1 MRIVSFSPISIG
13 LLLSLM
19 VLTSSA
25 QQKVTFES
33 KDGLTITADL
43 YVTSTQNP
51 YIILLHQA
59 GYSRGEYREIAPK
72 LANLGYNCLAIDQ
85 RSGDGV
91 NYIENETAK
100 KAIEKKLPTNYID
113 ALPDIHA
120 AIDYVKQKSTKP
132 IVLWGSSYSASLTL
146 IVACEELKVGAIVV
160 FSPGEYFEPNNFI
173 KSKISKI
180 SVPVLALSSK
190 SEYPAMVDMLSVV
203 PKKLLTTFKPTS
215 EEGRHGS
222 SALWESNK
230 SNKEYWMAVTMFFS
244 KLKK

>member
-1 MRIVSFSPISIG
+1 MRTYKLIIGFFLLTVTLGSF
-13 LLLSLM
+13 
-19 VLTSSA
+19 A
-25 QQKVTFES
+25 QQTVTFKS

-85 RSGDGV
+85 RSGNEV
-91 NYIENETAK
+91 NFIKNETANN
-100 KAIEKKLPTNYID
+100 ARAKKLSTNYLD

-120 AIDYVKQKSTKP
+120 AIDYVKQKTNKP
-132 IVLWGSSYSASLTL
+132 IVLWGSSYSASLSL
-146 IVACEELKVGAIVV
+146 LVAPEELKIGALVV
-160 FSPGEYFEPNNFI
+160 FSPGEYFEPKDFI
-173 KSKISKI
+173 KSKITKI

-190 SEYPAMVDMLSVV
+190 SENPELVDLLSVV
-203 PKKLLTTFKPTS
+203 PKSLVTIFKPTTD
-215 EEGRHGS
+215 EGKHGS
-222 SALWESNK
+222 KALWESNP
-230 SNKEYWMAVTMFFS
+230 SNKEYWMAVTLFFS

>member
-1 MRIVSFSPISIG
+1 MRNFNLIIG
-13 LLLSLM
+13 FFLSSMTLNS
-19 VLTSSA
+19 VA
-25 QQKVTFES
+25 QQTITFES
-33 KDGLTITADL
+33 RDGLTITADL
-43 YVTSTQNP
+43 YVSSTQNP

-85 RSGDGV
+85 RSGNEV
-91 NYIENETAK
+91 NYIKNETAARA
-100 KAIEKKLPTNYID
+100 KAKNLAVNQID

-120 AIDYVKQKSTKP
+120 AIAFVRQRSDKP
-132 IVLWGSSYSASLTL
+132 VVLWGSSYSASLSL
-146 IVACEELKVGAIVV
+146 IVAPEELKVGALVV
-160 FSPGEYFEPNNFI
+160 FSPGEYFEPSDFI

-190 SEYPAMVDMLSVV
+190 SENADMVSLLSAV
-203 PKKLLTTFKPTS
+203 PKSLVTIFKPTD
-215 EEGRHGS
+215 EGKHGS
-222 SALWESNK
+222 KALWESNP